1 MITSVGGV
9 VDVSLLLSLTD
20 RVASLATP
28 SGMHPGA
35 WPLGE
40 RLAGWT
46 RSRGLVFGD
55 PDTSPLGRARC
66 DRLAA
71 RLFPAADLDRVEL
84 FGHWLT
90 WTFAL
95 DDMLDQPPLGTSAT
109 AVHELYD
116 DLLRALRRGAARPG
130 ARPLESTLVELW
142 RETSAGMSPE
152 WRRRFLLHLEEHRA
166 GCAEEAV
173 NRRTGRVPTPK
184 HYPAGRRRACGPHLF
199 DLVEPVLGVEL
210 AAPVQTVPPWKA
222 LAEGTADLLAWC
234 NDLASYRR
242 EREDGDAHN
251 LVAVLMD
258 AYGYGDEQAA
268 HWALDRIETRAA
280 DVAAAARVMPDA
292 LDRLALPEAER
303 SAAARIVSALLDAPR
318 AHLDWLIESGRYD
331 LSRSV
336 SAAQSERR
344 PLGLLDALAS
354 LR

>member
-1 MITSVGGV
+1 M
-9 VDVSLLLSLTD
+9 DVSLLLSLTD
-20 RVASLATP
+20 RVASLAAP

-46 RSRGLVFGD
+46 RAHGLVIGD

-71 RLFPAADLDRVEL
+71 RLFRTAPLDRVEL

-95 DDMLDQPPLGTSAT
+95 DDLLDRPPLAASAT
-109 AVHELYD
+109 AVCELYD
-116 DLLRALRRGAARPG
+116 DLLRALRRGSARPG

-142 RETSAGMSPE
+142 RQTAPSMSPA
-152 WRRRFLLHLEEHRA
+152 WRRRFLLHLEDHRS

-173 NRRTGRVPTPK
+173 NRRTGTVPPPDR
-184 HYPAGRRRACGPHLF
+184 YAAARRRACGPHLF
-199 DLVEPVLGVEL
+199 DLVEPVLGAEL
-210 AAPVQTVPPWKA
+210 PDRVRAVPAWTA
-222 LAEGTADLLAWC
+222 FTEGTADLLAWC
-234 NDLASYRR
+234 NDLASFRR
-242 EREDGDAHN
+242 ERQDDDAHN
-251 LVAVLMD
+251 LVAVLMHTYGFAD
-258 AYGYGDEQAA
+258 AQAA
-268 HWALDRIETRAA
+268 HWTVDRIVHRAA
-280 DVAAAARVMPDA
+280 DVAAAARVLPDA

-303 SAAARIVSALLDAPR
+303 SAAARVTAVLLDAPR
-318 AHLDWLIESGRYD
+318 AHLDWLVESGRYD
-331 LSRSV
+331 LSRPSGD
-336 SAAQSERR
+336 QDERR